1 MKERRVPDDRQ
12 DLLQGTLE
20 LLVLKTLDL
29 EPMHGWGIA
38 QRIEQLSRGTFL
50 VTQGSL
56 YPALVR
62 MRRRGW
68 IKSSWRTTANNRRA
82 RYYELTTEGARRLEL
97 ERSAWRRTAGA
108 VDWVLETRRVPDPGQ
123 A

>member
-1 MKERRVPDDRQ
+1 MSADHA

-20 LLVLKTLDL
+20 LMVLKTLAL

-38 QRIEQLSRGTFL
+38 QRIQQMSRDVFL

-62 MRRRGW
+62 MKRRGW
-68 IKSSWRTTANNRRA
+68 LKTSWRITENNRRA
-82 RYYELTTEGARRLEL
+82 RYYELTPAGRRQLAD
-97 ERSAWRRTAGA
+97 ERATWDRASAA
-108 VDWVLETRRVPDPGQ
+108 VNWVLGAALTPEGGL

>member
-1 MKERRVPDDRQ
+1 MPDQHQ

-20 LLVLKTLDL
+20 LLVLKTLAL

-38 QRIEQLSRGTFL
+38 QRIQEFSRNTFL

-62 MRRRGW
+62 MKRRGW
-68 IKSSWRTTANNRRA
+68 IRSAWRTTANNRRA
-82 RYYELTTEGARRLEL
+82 RYYELTAEGRRRLEL
-97 ERSAWRRTAGA
+97 ERAAWSRTSGA
-108 VDWVLETRRVPDPGQ
+108 VNWVLEARLAHGTG
-123 A
+123 AA